1 MKTMTKIEAVEY
13 IVKEH
18 GLNKI
23 QAKKVWKQWKENNK
37 KLEIKETLDD
47 YLKPMLET
55 LKELTKLG
63 EFKEP
68 LDKAD
73 GKMVK
78 QNIKLDIEDEVIRFS
93 VMHNIPND
101 YGFNLQNRIEDWIYK
116 TDNFTADPLSKFVN
130 DREQKYK
137 IEPIEKAN

>member
-1 MKTMTKIEAVEY
+1 MTKIEAVEY

-116 TDNFTADPLSKFVN
+116 TDNFTADSLSKFVN